1 MSKRLL
7 FITPIF
13 PRKLE
18 EDFVVPF
25 IAQFTYAFAEQTEIV
40 VDVISIAYPFEKVEY
55 KIGNISVHAIGSN
68 FLSPV
73 RQIPFIL
80 KAVYNGVRL
89 HKKNNYDGVL
99 CFWYREA
106 SLVGVLLNKI
116 LGIKLRVWL
125 HGQDVQKSN
134 KFIPL
139 LRISPEKLIML
150 SKQQRDIF
158 YKNHEIL
165 IHKITNVAF
174 DRKKFPELNK
184 DERLIDVIGVGNL
197 GVIKN
202 YDHFLDVIILLRESY
217 PEIKAVICGNNADQ
231 KSILDKKIKEY
242 KLEDNITFTGRLSLG
257 EVFDY
262 MNTSKVFLHTSKAEG
277 AGLVLQEALY
287 LGCKVVSTI
296 EVEESEEMEGN
307 FFYSKKTEELVDKIK
322 EHLNNPFVPVRIE
335 RFKMEDSVKSIYK
348 SFYD

>member
-18 EDFVVPF
+18 EDYVVPF
-25 IAQFTYAFAEQTEIV
+25 IAQFTYAFPEQTDVV

-55 KIGNISVHAIGSN
+55 KIGNVNVHAIGSK
-68 FLSPV
+68 FLSPL

-134 KFIPL
+134 KYIPL

-158 YKNHEIL
+158 YENHGLL
-165 IHKITNVAF
+165 IDKIANVAF
-174 DRKKFPELNK
+174 DRKKIPELNK
-184 DERLIDVIGVGNL
+184 DERPIDIIGVGNL
-197 GVIKN
+197 GFIKN
-202 YDHFLDVIILLRESY
+202 FDHFLDVIILLKEFY
-217 PEIKAVICGNNADQ
+217 PEINAVICGNDAGQ
-231 KSILDKKIKEY
+231 RPLLDKKVKEY
-242 KLEDNITFTGRLSLG
+242 KLENNVTFTGRLSLG
-257 EVFDY
+257 EVFDN
-262 MNTSKVFLHTSKAEG
+262 MNKSKVFLHTSKAEG

-296 EVEESEEMEGN
+296 EVEENEKMKEN
-307 FFYSKKTEELVDKIK
+307 FFFSKQTDELVSKIK
-322 EHLNNPFVPVRIE
+322 EHLSNPFVPVRIE
-335 RFKMEDSVKSIYK
+335 RFKMEDTVNTIYK
-348 SFYD
+348 SFFD